1 MWDSLLCLLPSL
13 LLLLVAALLRRSP
26 VSGALEN
33 LLRRATWILWRGV
46 CWVLELPVPV
56 RGDGTDGTS
65 DTADAEPG
73 LVCKPTALAHHLLL
87 HCRTLLRPSL
97 AAWPRGDPHLQTLSS
112 LLWPLDGT
120 VGGGGGEVRFTR
132 DHLLLSDGG
141 IVALDWAVGLSGEP
155 PLGSKCEQQPGAC
168 RSPGCRSSSSSSSS
182 SGSPPILL
190 LIPNSLGVV
199 TPHLQRLC
207 SLALCRGYYPVVFHR
222 RGQGGCPLTTPR
234 YQEFG
239 DPRDLVQAVAYLR
252 DRHRSA
258 TLLAVSEGSG
268 SGLLLS
274 YLGECGSSSYLT
286 AAACISPVLHG
297 QLWFETP
304 FPSLYHWGAL
314 FYRKLQIS
322 RYASALSSLLDVGQL
337 LRCRS
342 LKDMEELMFCG
353 APKATAVSAEGQ
365 SPAEGAKGWEA
376 YWERNEPLRD
386 ADEVAVPVL
395 CLCSADDPLL
405 PPASTLPTS
414 LFRNSPYFL
423 LTLTASGGH
432 CGFFA
437 RAGTRG
443 VGGGGTGTVS
453 SWSHEAVLEYLQVA
467 SDFLKGE
474 EKRRRRLAQ
483 EQEQEVGGPA
493 QGWRRRSSTVL
504 ARRRRPVLPG
514 RRERHLT
521 HQPAQSA
528 LAEDLFTWNR
538 SYTR

>member
-13 LLLLVAALLRRSP
+13 LLLLVAALLRWSP
-26 VSGALEN
+26 ASSLLERGS
-33 LLRRATWILWRGV
+33 RRATWILWRGV
-46 CWVLELPVPV
+46 CWVLELPIPT
-56 RGDGTDGTS
+56 RGEWTDGRS
-65 DTADAEPG
+65 DTGDAEPS

-97 AAWPRGDPHLQTLSS
+97 AAWPQGDPHLQTLSS
-112 LLWPLDGT
+112 LLWPLDGSA
-120 VGGGGGEVRFTR
+120 GGKVRFTR
-132 DHLLLSDGG
+132 DHLLLNDGG
-141 IVALDWAVGLSGEP
+141 TVALDWAVGLRGEP
-155 PLGSKCEQQPGAC
+155 LLGAKCEQQLGVC
-168 RSPGCRSSSSSSSS
+168 RSPGCRSCS
-182 SGSPPILL
+182 SPPILL
-190 LIPNSLGVV
+190 LIPNSLGTV

-207 SLALCRGYYPVVFHR
+207 SLGLCRGYYPVVFHR

-252 DRHRSA
+252 ARHRSA
-258 TLLAVSEGSG
+258 MLLAVSEGSG

-297 QLWFETP
+297 RLWFETP
-304 FPSLYHWGAL
+304 VPSLYHWGAL
-314 FYRKLQIS
+314 FYHKLQIS
-322 RYASALSSLLDVGQL
+322 RYASALSSLMDVGQL

-353 APKATAVSAEGQ
+353 TPKPTAVSAEGQ
-365 SPAEGAKGWEA
+365 SPADGAKGWEA

-414 LFRNSPYFL
+414 LFHNSPYFL
-423 LTLTASGGH
+423 LALTACGGH

-437 RAGTRG
+437 QAGT
-443 VGGGGTGTVS
+443 GGGGGGGSGSGGTGTVA
-453 SWSHEAVLEYLQVA
+453 SWSHEAVLEYFRVA

-474 EKRRRRLAQ
+474 EKRRRSRLAQ
-483 EQEQEVGGPA
+483 EQDVGGQV

-504 ARRRRPVLPG
+504 ARRSKPVLPV

-521 HQPAQSA
+521 HQPAQTA